1 MSLQGYTIVSLK
13 DCGNHGR
20 LLMAGKM
27 FYRLD
32 GWENKRK
39 TNLQEEK
46 EDLWNSKPVTRTS
59 VPGKIM
65 EQMLLDSLSRVY
77 DGLEVTGNN

>member
-1 MSLQGYTIVSLK
+1 
-13 DCGNHGR
+13 
-20 LLMAGKM
+20 MAGKM